1 MRELIIDGRR
11 IADDEDC
18 YVIAE
23 VGHNHQGSVETC
35 KQLIDAAKQAGA
47 DAVKLQKRH
56 NRTLFTK
63 AMLDSAYNSENAF
76 AETYGRHRECLEF
89 ERDAYKE
96 VKAHAE
102 SIGIT
107 LFSTAFDRA
116 SADFL
121 TDLDMPAFKMASG
134 DITNT
139 PLLRYVASLGKP
151 MIVSTGGADMA
162 DVERAYEA
170 IYPINS
176 QVCFLQCTAGYPPA
190 WDELNLRV
198 IETFRE
204 AFPDTVIGLSS
215 HDSGIAMALAAFMLG
230 SRVVE
235 KHFTLN
241 RAMKGTD
248 HAFSLEP
255 TGLRKLV
262 RDLQRARLAL
272 GDGMKRQYPSEEK
285 PLFKMAKKLVAA
297 RDLPI
302 GHVLQAE
309 DIAIKSPNDGLPPY
323 EFERLIGCRLLQP
336 LGADDGFSFAML
348 DGIDD
353 PERPPAPSYLFPKAS
368 TKPSETT
375 SCHNETKARQ
385 TS

>member
-1 MRELIIDGRR
+1 MNLVRELTIDGRR

-35 KQLIDAAKQAGA
+35 KQLIDAAKQVGA
-47 DAVKLQKRH
+47 DAVKLQKRQ
-56 NRTLFTK
+56 NQSLFTK
-63 AMLDSAYNSENAF
+63 TMLESAYNSENAF

-89 ERDAYKE
+89 DRDAYQA
-96 VKAHAE
+96 VKAHADKV
-102 SIGIT
+102 GIT
-107 LFSTAFDRA
+107 LFATAFDRE

-151 MIVSTGGADMA
+151 MIISTGGADMA

-170 IYPINS
+170 IHPINS
-176 QVCFLQCTAGYPPA
+176 QLCILQCTAGYPPA
-190 WDELNLRV
+190 WDELNLKV
-198 IETFRE
+198 IETFRS

-215 HDSGIAMALAAFMLG
+215 HDSGIAMALAAYMLG

-248 HAFSLEP
+248 HSFSLEP
-255 TGLRKLV
+255 PGLRRVV

-272 GDGMKRQYPSEEK
+272 GDGVKRQYPSEEK
-285 PLFKMAKKLVAA
+285 PLYKMAKKLVAA
-297 RDLPI
+297 RSLPA
-302 GHVLQAE
+302 GHVLSAN

-323 EFERLIGCRLLQP
+323 EFDRLVGGKLLQP
-336 LGADDGFSFAML
+336 LAADAAFSFAML
-348 DGIDD
+348 DGIDTAAKT
-353 PERPPAPSYLFPKAS
+353 PPAPTYLYPKN
-368 TKPSETT
+368 SEET
-375 SCHNETKARQ
+375 SCPSKTEAKRV
-385 TS
+385 S